1 MSNNIGDQMKGAL
14 NEALR
19 TGDFAK
25 LNSLVADTV
34 TSALNDAGVATSKA
48 WQQQQQQKAAQQAE
62 KARREEEWRKQV
74 QKTRNT
80 VTWEQQKFQEDQLR
94 RNLEEARRQQE
105 QQRNMQRQQ
114 QLSRERQQ
122 ELRVMRK
129 EGLSVPV
136 KNEGFVGGVLFVVF
150 GAVAN
155 VPLLVLSILGMALG
169 WGATGALLFSLFV
182 SIFFINN
189 GKNKIQLINKAKRY
203 VRMCG
208 SKMFAEVE
216 DLAAQAGISPR
227 RVEKEL
233 RKILQKGIIPTAH
246 IDKRGTHL
254 MLTDELY
261 RQFSDAE
268 KARLLREK
276 EEKQEK
282 KEKKSRLTGK
292 NKEDLPVVDDVL
304 EPKTQLEKMVEEG
317 QECIRKVRYMNDL
330 IPGETISAKMDR
342 LEGLLKEIFERLEKD
357 PTQMNRMH
365 KVMSYYLPTTLKLVE
380 AYHEFDRISNPNEE
394 IISAKQEIEDTLDTI
409 NEAFVEL
416 LNSLFQAKVM
426 DVTTDA
432 QVLQTVLA
440 SEGLTKGMDIAKPA
454 GDGKQ

>member
-1 MSNNIGDQMKGAL
+1 MSSIGDQMKGAL
-14 NEALR
+14 NEALK

-25 LNSLVADTV
+25 LNALVADTV
-34 TSALNDAGVATSKA
+34 SSALSDAGVTTSKA
-48 WQQQQQQKAAQQAE
+48 WQQQQQQKAEQQARKAQQEA
-62 KARREEEWRKQV
+62 EWRKQV

-80 VTWEQQKFQEDQLR
+80 ASWEQQKFQEDQIR
-94 RNLEEARRQQE
+94 SNLEEIRRQQE
-105 QQRNMQRQQ
+105 LQRQQ
-114 QLSRERQQ
+114 QQQNREKQR
-122 ELRVMRK
+122 ELQLMRK
-129 EGLSVPV
+129 EGLTVPV
-136 KNEGFVGGVLFVVF
+136 KNVGFVPGVLFVVF

-155 VPLLVLSILGMALG
+155 VPLFVLSILGMVFG

-216 DLAAQAGISPR
+216 DLAAQIGVSPK
-227 RVEKEL
+227 RVEREI

-246 IDKRGTHL
+246 IDKKGTHL
-254 MLTDELY
+254 MLTDTLY
-261 RQFSDAE
+261 KQFSDAE
-268 KARLLREK
+268 KAHLLREK
-276 EEKQEK
+276 QEKLEK

-292 NKEDLPVVDDVL
+292 NKEDLPVVDEVL

-317 QECIRKVRYMNDL
+317 QECIRKIRYMNDL

-342 LEGLLKEIFERLEKD
+342 LESLLKEIFAQLEKD

-380 AYHEFDRISNPNEE
+380 AYHEFDSVSNPGEE

-409 NEAFVEL
+409 NAAFVEL

-432 QVLQTVLA
+432 QVLQTVL
-440 SEGLTKGMDIAKPA
+440 SSDGLTKGMDITKPLEEDDRS
-454 GDGKQ
+454 GDK